1 MIQDF
6 ITTYCPIF
14 KRYVTPYT
22 VDSIVHVKIQV
33 TSVTNL
39 NEMVNRDQ
47 SDERIIA
54 IMSDIASFD
63 I

>member
-14 KRYVTPYT
+14 KRYVTPYN

-33 TSVTNL
+33 NFVTNL

-47 SDERIIA
+47 SDEIIIA
-54 IMSDIASFD
+54 IMPDIASFD